1 MTIKVLG
8 SGCNNCKKLLENV
21 QAAVAELKL
30 DATIEYVTDFAKIA
44 ASGLMRTP
52 GLIVDNK
59 IVSAGRVLS
68 KSEVIGLLK

>member
-68 KSEVIGLLK
+68 KSEVIDLLK